1 MGPAGSQWP
10 TVMVGPTGS
19 QRPRARVDPS
29 GSYMQM
35 TGWWAFEGLS

>member
-1 MGPAGSQWP
+1 MGPAGSQRP